1 MVSYAGFNVTVVP
14 LFTPLPT
21 KSSGHTVKPPTP
33 VLTLFPFFL
42 SFTIQ
47 GPILLVFKSFTS
59 CEYIYLIACWHWHTS
74 IFGAHFHVYH
84 QTIIGT
90 KSAATL
96 NTFMKRG
103 RFKLSLMPLSKIRI
117 IPFYKS
123 CSGELAT
130 QVLPPLSPISQS
142 WTFDLVFPPHHH
154 QRVLLR
160 SCISLPTRHICCSS
174 AFKLNGQ
181 TAKRF
186 AVGSKIHLITK
197 TKTLS
202 KVAMWRQCHI
212 LIQVKDS

>member
-1 MVSYAGFNVTVVP
+1 MQDSMLRWFPSLHLCLLKAVDILWS
-14 LFTPLPT
+14 
-21 KSSGHTVKPPTP
+21 PPTP

-74 IFGAHFHVYH
+74 IFGTPLSCVSSDNYWHQNSSHTQHVYEEGPI
-84 QTIIGT
+84 QIIT
-90 KSAATL
+90 HA
-96 NTFMKRG
+96 
-103 RFKLSLMPLSKIRI
+103 I
-117 IPFYKS
+117 IQNSNYPFYKS

-174 AFKLNGQ
+174 ASKLNGQ